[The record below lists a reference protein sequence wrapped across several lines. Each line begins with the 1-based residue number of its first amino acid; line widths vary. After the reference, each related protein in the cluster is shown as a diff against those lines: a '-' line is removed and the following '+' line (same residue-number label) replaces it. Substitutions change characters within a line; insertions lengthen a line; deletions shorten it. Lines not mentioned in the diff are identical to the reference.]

1 MEDLEWPQTETTAHD
16 TPVLIVSFPLQGKY
30 LPADH
35 GFALY
40 SAITQR
46 LPGLHGV
53 AWLGIELINGI
64 PWDKGVVALR
74 TRGAT
79 LRLRLPVDK
88 LSQVLPLAGAPL
100 HLEGHPI
107 RLGIPVARPLTPASS
122 LYARIVSIKPFTD
135 LEPFLAAAQRQL
147 VQLGIAGV
155 LEPPRDGH
163 TRSRRIITI
172 HGRKIVGFSLAAHG
186 LSDTDSIK
194 LQTQGIGGRRS
205 MGCGLFNP
213 IAGGVES

>member
-1 MEDLEWPQTETTAHD
+1 MENLEWPQTETTTHG
-16 TPVLIVSFPLQGKY
+16 TPVLVVSFPLQGKY

-40 SAITQR
+40 GAITRR
-46 LPGLHGV
+46 LPSLHGV

-64 PWDKGVVALR
+64 PRDKGVVALR
-74 TRGAT
+74 ARGTT

-88 LSQVLPLAGAPL
+88 LSQVLPLAGAHL
-100 HLEGHPI
+100 QLEGHTI
-107 RLGIPVARPLTPASS
+107 RLGIPVARPLAPASS

-147 VQLGIAGV
+147 TQRGIAGV

-186 LSDTDSIK
+186 LSDVDSIK

-213 IAGGVES
+213 IAGAVEN